1 MAVDKDIYPE
11 VFAGCDWDTWCNQ
24 FIKDGKSNVVDSVP
38 TEQEAETRE

>member
-24 FIKDGKSNVVDSVP
+24 FIKDGKSNVDSVSA
-38 TEQEAETRE
+38 EQEAETRE